1 MYRLLSGAAGVLLVA
16 TPPFMVY
23 GMTVPV
29 PQYRTGTLA
38 DYHAFLVSCLTVYGG
53 VVLGIVVRIWREPGR
68 ASIIH
73 GRSIFRAG
81 MTGGLVAVGVALAL
95 AFLESGGGN
104 LWGLVVIFGAV
115 FTAIV
120 SAGAGLVWYAIRPGT
135 TDSPSSPALPL
146 PTQPERHDECSAGSG
161 GNDG

>member
-1 MYRLLSGAAGVLLVA
+1 MYRLLSGAAGILLVV

-23 GMTVPV
+23 SMTVPV

-53 VVLGIVVRIWREPGR
+53 VVLGIAVRVWREPDR
-68 ASIIH
+68 ASTIH

-81 MTGGLVAVGVALAL
+81 VTGGLVAVGVALAL
-95 AFLESGGGN
+95 ASLQSGAGN
-104 LWGLVVIFGAV
+104 LWGLVVIFGAA

-120 SAGAGLVWYAIRPGT
+120 SAGAGLVWHAIRPGT
-135 TDSPSSPALPL
+135 TDSPSSPRWSL
-146 PTQPERHDECSAGSG
+146 R
-161 GNDG
+161 